1 MKKFIKLAF
10 SLMLT
15 LSLVMAL
22 SVSAFA
28 AGTVTY
34 NDNAE
39 EFVFAPGS
47 AYSPTDLFSNY
58 KGVMPGDVLTDS
70 VEIKHNIDAD
80 EVVEIWFKANGATDM
95 PEGVNDLEFLSQLG
109 LKVIKADGTVI
120 VDQPLDTTNWVL
132 LGSFKQY
139 ESTVLNLE
147 LSVPLEF
154 EVVRPEG
161 MSDDEYNAY
170 YDKVQ
175 NSFGGTAGYIDWEF
189 KAEVFETKSVDTS
202 DTSNMMLYFGIMAVS
217 ALVLFLLIFLKR
229 RKAEEE

>member
-15 LSLVMAL
+15 LSLLMAL
-22 SVSAFA
+22 SLTTF

-39 EFVFAPGS
+39 DFIFAPGS
-47 AYSPTDLFSNY
+47 EYSPTDFFDGFKN
-58 KGVMPGDVLTDS
+58 VMPGDVITDQ
-70 VEIKHNIDAD
+70 VEIKHNIDAN
-80 EVVEIWFKANGATDM
+80 EVVDIWFKANGATNM

-109 LKVIKADGTVI
+109 LKVVKADGTVI
-120 VDQPLDTTNWVL
+120 VDQPLGTTNWIH
-132 LGSFKQY
+132 LGTFKQY
-139 ESTVLNLE
+139 EGTVLTLE

-154 EVVRPEG
+154 EVTRPEG
-161 MSDDEYNAY
+161 MSDEDFNAY
-170 YDKVQ
+170 YDKIQ
-175 NSFGGTAGYIDWEF
+175 NSFQNTAGYIDWEL
-189 KAEVFETKSVDTS
+189 KAEVFEVKSVDTS

-217 ALVLFLLIFLKR
+217 AIVLFLLIFLKR

>member
-28 AGTVTY
+28 AGTVTF
-34 NDNAE
+34 NDNAG

-70 VEIKHNIDAD
+70 VEIKHNIDAN
-80 EVVEIWFKANGATDM
+80 EVVDIWFKANGATNM

-109 LKVIKADGTVI
+109 LKVVKADGTVI
-120 VDQPLDTTNWVL
+120 VDQPLDTTNWIH
-132 LGSFKQY
+132 LGTFKQY
-139 ESTVLNLE
+139 EGTVLNLE

-154 EVVRPEG
+154 EVTRPEG
-161 MSDDEYNAY
+161 MSDEDFNAY

-175 NSFGGTAGYIDWEF
+175 NSFGNTAGYIDWEF

-202 DTSNMMLYFGIMAVS
+202 DTSNMMLYFGIMAAS
-217 ALVLFLLIFLKR
+217 AIVLFLLIFLKR